1 VISGAYNYETLLKAN
16 GKRRTRTDELH
27 GLTVSK
33 ERAAQQGV
41 DASDPAVARTTCC
54 VVGGGPAG
62 IMLGYLL
69 ARSGV
74 DVTVLEKHG
83 DFLRDF
89 RGDTVHPST
98 LDALGTLGLLD
109 EFLQR
114 ANNRQPRFA
123 VQVGGETFPGPDFRF
138 ITARNK
144 FVVFMAQWD
153 FLNFLTEHAQRLPSF
168 HLLMSTEGIDVVL
181 KRRRV
186 VGVKART
193 PDGDRTILADLVV
206 GCDGRTSTMR
216 AKAGMR
222 VRDIGA
228 PIDVLWFRIEKHAGD
243 PPQTFGSIE
252 PASFMVL
259 IDRTDYWQC
268 AFLIPK
274 GTFGALQ
281 GRGIES
287 FRLGLR
293 AGAPFLDERLELLG
307 WDDIKLLTVSVDRL
321 RRWAKPGLLCIGDAA
336 HAMSP
341 VGGVGINLA
350 IQDAIATANILTR
363 GMRAGRVNVARLRA
377 VQRRREFPTRVTQ
390 ALQVLAHRRFLAP
403 ALLRTDRAALDGAKR
418 ALRRFGFL
426 RFVIAQVVGVGVRP
440 ERPRI
445 ERRST

>member
-1 VISGAYNYETLLKAN
+1 M
-16 GKRRTRTDELH
+16 GKKRAGDER
-27 GLTVSK
+27 VP
-33 ERAAQQGV
+33 
-41 DASDPAVARTTCC
+41 SDPSVIRTACC

-62 IMLGYLL
+62 VMLGYLL
-69 ARSGV
+69 ARNGV

-98 LDALGTLGLLD
+98 LDALGKLGLLD
-109 EFLQR
+109 EFLAR

-153 FLNFLTEHAQRLPSF
+153 FLNFLTDNAKRFPAF
-168 HLLMSTEGIDVVL
+168 HLLMNAEGVDLVR
-181 KRRRV
+181 KRRRI
-186 VGVKART
+186 VGVKANT
-193 PDGDRTILADLVV
+193 PDGERTILADLVV
-206 GCDGRTSTMR
+206 GCDGRSSTMR
-216 AKAGMR
+216 AKAGLR

-252 PASFMVL
+252 PGRFMVL
-259 IDRTDYWQC
+259 IDRSDYWQC
-268 AFLIPK
+268 AFVIPK
-274 GTFGALQ
+274 GSSPALQ
-281 GRGIES
+281 AQGIES
-287 FRLGLR
+287 FRQDLR
-293 AGAPFLDERLELLG
+293 TGAPFLDGRLETLG
-307 WDDIKLLTVSVDRL
+307 WDDVKLLTVSVDRL

-350 IQDAIATANILTR
+350 IQDAIATSNILTP
-363 GMRAGRVNVARLRA
+363 GLRAGRAKLARLRA
-377 VQRRREFPTRVTQ
+377 VQRRREFPMRVTQ
-390 ALQVLAHRRFLAP
+390 ALQVLAHRRFLSP
-403 ALLRTDRAALDGAKR
+403 ALARTDRGSLDGVKR
-418 ALRRFGFL
+418 LLRRFGWL
-426 RFVIAQVVGVGVRP
+426 RFVLAQVVGVGVRP

-445 ERRST
+445 VRPAT

>member
-1 VISGAYNYETLLKAN
+1 MSKKRSG
-16 GKRRTRTDELH
+16 DER
-27 GLTVSK
+27 VP
-33 ERAAQQGV
+33 
-41 DASDPAVARTTCC
+41 SDPSVIRTACC

-62 IMLGYLL
+62 VMLGYLL
-69 ARSGV
+69 ARNGV

-98 LDALGTLGLLD
+98 LDALGKLGLLD
-109 EFLQR
+109 EFLAR

-153 FLNFLTEHAQRLPSF
+153 FLNFLTDHAKRFPAF
-168 HLLMSTEGIDVVL
+168 HLLMNAEGVDLVR
-181 KRRRV
+181 KRRRI
-186 VGVKART
+186 VGVKANT
-193 PDGDRTILADLVV
+193 PDGERTILADLVV
-206 GCDGRTSTMR
+206 GCDGRSSTMR
-216 AKAGMR
+216 AKAGLR

-228 PIDVLWFRIEKHAGD
+228 PIDVLWFRIEKRAGD

-252 PASFMVL
+252 PGRFMVL

-268 AFLIPK
+268 AFVIPK
-274 GTFGALQ
+274 GSFPAFQ
-281 GRGIES
+281 AQGIES
-287 FRLGLR
+287 FRQDLR
-293 AGAPFLDERLELLG
+293 TGAPFLDGRLETLG
-307 WDDIKLLTVSVDRL
+307 WDDVKLLTVSVDRL

-350 IQDAIATANILTR
+350 IQDAIAAANILTP
-363 GMRAGRVNVARLRA
+363 GLRAGRAKFARLRA
-377 VQRRREFPTRVTQ
+377 VQRRREFPMRVTQ
-390 ALQVLAHRRFLAP
+390 ALQVLAHRRFLSP
-403 ALLRTDRAALDGAKR
+403 ALARADRGSLDGVKR
-418 ALRRFGFL
+418 LLRRFGWL
-426 RFVIAQVVGVGVRP
+426 RFVLAQVVGVGVRP

-445 ERRST
+445 VRPAT